1 MNGTAQSRLERVLF
15 AGGGTGGHLYM
26 AIAVA
31 RTLQAANPATQF
43 LFVGTPEGLEARIVP
58 QQGFLLETIHVGGL
72 KNVGIR
78 RLVRTAVQLPLSLV
92 HSLRIVSRFR
102 PDAVLGVG
110 GYASGPVVLAAFL
123 RRIPSVIIEPNVE
136 PGLANRLLRP
146 LVDRIAV
153 AFKETAARFGVKARI
168 TGVPI
173 REEFFRVR
181 EHAFDAD
188 RLTVLIFGGS
198 RGSRP
203 LNQLVSASLPQ
214 LAGHPVHLIHQTGPD
229 DYETVRET
237 YREVDISAEI
247 LPYIDDMPACFNRA
261 DLIVSRSGASTVAEI
276 TAAGR
281 PALLVPFPHA
291 ADDHQT
297 KNARALESRGAAIVM
312 VQKET
317 TGETLAAKVSELVRD
332 RAQLGRMA
340 AAARE
345 ANRPG
350 AAGAVIRLL
359 EEAAA

>member
-1 MNGTAQSRLERVLF
+1 MNRPARSKLERILF

-31 RTLQAANPATQF
+31 RTLQTANPATQF
-43 LFVGTPEGLEARIVP
+43 LFVGTPQGLEARIVP
-58 QQGFLLETIHVGGL
+58 QQGFALETIHLGGL

-78 RLVRTAVQLPLSLV
+78 RLVQTTGQLPLSLI
-92 HSLRIVSRFR
+92 HSLRIVSRFH

-123 RRIPSVIIEPNVE
+123 RRVPSVIIEPNVE
-136 PGLANRLLRP
+136 PGFTNRLLRP
-146 LVDRIAV
+146 IVDRIAV
-153 AFKETAARFGVKARI
+153 AFEETAARFGPKARI

-181 EHAFDAD
+181 EHAFDNE
-188 RLTVLIFGGS
+188 RLTVLVFGGS

-203 LNQLVSASLPQ
+203 LNQLVSASLPHLEGQ
-214 LAGHPVHLIHQTGPD
+214 PLHLIHQTGPA
-229 DYETVRET
+229 DYEGVRET
-237 YREVDISAEI
+237 YRKVDLSADI
-247 LPYIDDMPACFNRA
+247 LPYIDDMPACFAQA
-261 DLIVSRSGASTVAEI
+261 DLVVSRSGASTVAEI

-297 KNARALESRGAAIVM
+297 KNALALESRGAAIVM

-332 RAQLGRMA
+332 RARLSRMA
-340 AAARE
+340 AAARD

-350 AAGAVIRLL
+350 ATDAVIRLL

>member
-1 MNGTAQSRLERVLF
+1 MTSPERPRIARILF

-31 RTLQAANPATQF
+31 QTLRDANPASQF

-58 QQGFLLETIHVGGL
+58 QQGYALETIQIGGI

-78 RLVRTAVQLPLSLV
+78 RLAQTAVQLPMSLLQ
-92 HSLRIVSRFR
+92 SLRIVSGFR

-123 RRIPSVIIEPNVE
+123 RRIPTVIIEPNVE

-153 AFKETAARFGVKARI
+153 AFEETAARLGAKALI

-173 REEFFRVR
+173 REEFFTIRDHEFNR
-181 EHAFDAD
+181 DP
-188 RLTVLIFGGS
+188 LTVLVFGGS

-203 LNQLVSASLPQ
+203 INQLVSSALP
-214 LAGHPVHLIHQTGPD
+214 LLKRESIHLIHQTGPA
-229 DYETVRET
+229 DYEGVRDN
-237 YREVDISAEI
+237 YRKADLQAEV
-247 LPYIDDMPACFNRA
+247 LPYIDDMPGCFARA

-281 PALLVPFPHA
+281 PALLIPFPHA

-297 KNARALESRGAAIVM
+297 KNARALETRGAAIVM
-312 VQKET
+312 VQKT
-317 TGETLAAKVSELVRD
+317 ASGEALAAQLSELAHD
-332 RAQLGRMA
+332 RGRLSRMA
-340 AAARE
+340 DASRD

-350 AAGAVIRLL
+350 ATRAVIRLL